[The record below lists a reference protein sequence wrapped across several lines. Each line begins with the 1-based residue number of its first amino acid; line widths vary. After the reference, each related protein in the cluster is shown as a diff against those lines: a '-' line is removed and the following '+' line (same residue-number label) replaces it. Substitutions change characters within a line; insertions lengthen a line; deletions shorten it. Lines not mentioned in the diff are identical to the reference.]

1 MSEYKGWTQVGG
13 EMAGGIGIEFSVTN
27 EVYLLLACF
36 GGHFS
41 VAYSVYIMQFQ
52 NASYDQSSIL

>member
-1 MSEYKGWTQVGG
+1 
-13 EMAGGIGIEFSVTN
+13 MAGGIGIEFSVPN